1 MTEACRKMGR
11 LRQKWPFLTEAGC
24 FWGRLRHFRQL
35 RKPLMANAFPP
46 RLIAPE
52 RLVERAAGRK
62 GLFCP
67 WRRLFPIAAGRKG
80 LFCPRRWLLLI
91 VAGRKGLF
99 CPRRWLFLI
108 AAGRKGLFCPRR
120 RLFPIAAG
128 RKGLFC
134 PRRGATVESGEQ
146 KGAFMR
152 AVEGNGYN
160 GGGK

>member
-1 MTEACRKMGR
+1 MGR
-11 LRQKWPFLTEAGC
+11 LRQKWPFLTETGC

-80 LFCPRRWLLLI
+80 LFCPRR
-91 VAGRKGLF
+91 
-99 CPRRWLFLI
+99 
-108 AAGRKGLFCPRR
+108 

>member
-1 MTEACRKMGR
+1 MGR

-67 WRRLFPIAAGRKG
+67 RRRLFSIA
-80 LFCPRRWLLLI
+80 
-91 VAGRKGLF
+91 AGRKGLF

-146 KGAFMR
+146 KGAVMR